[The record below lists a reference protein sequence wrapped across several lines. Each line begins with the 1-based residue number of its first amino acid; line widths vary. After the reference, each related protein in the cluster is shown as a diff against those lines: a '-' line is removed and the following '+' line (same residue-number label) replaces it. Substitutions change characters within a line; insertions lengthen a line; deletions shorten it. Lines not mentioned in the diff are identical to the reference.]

1 MKYAVIQFIN
11 GAFSVKYEG
20 ENLDSLK
27 YNYHDW
33 LSLLWNDT
41 SAVNGIVQL
50 VDDNM
55 DVVDGLSERISHP
68 AKNA

>member
-11 GAFSVKYEG
+11 GAFAVKYEG

-27 YNYHDW
+27 YNYHNW
-33 LSLLWNDT
+33 LSLLWNDEG
-41 SAVNGIVQL
+41 AVKGIVQL
-50 VDDNM
+50 VDENM
-55 DVVDGLSERISHP
+55 DVVDGLTERINKP

>member
-11 GAFSVKYEG
+11 GAFAVKYEG

-27 YNYHDW
+27 YNYHNW
-33 LSLLWNDT
+33 LSLLWNDEG
-41 SAVNGIVQL
+41 AVEGIVQL
-50 VDDNM
+50 VDENM
-55 DVVDGLSERISHP
+55 DVVDGLSERISKP

>member
-33 LSLLWNDT
+33 CALLWND
-41 SAVNGIVQL
+41 SGAVDGIVKL
-50 VDDNM
+50 VDENFDL
-55 DVVDGLSERISHP
+55 VDGLSERISHP

>member
-1 MKYAVIQFIN
+1 MNYAVIQFIN

-20 ENLDSLK
+20 QNLDSLK
-27 YNYHDW
+27 YNYHNW

-41 SAVNGIVQL
+41 GAVNGIVQL
-50 VDDNM
+50 VDENM
-55 DVVDGLSERISHP
+55 DVVEGLTEKINKP